1 MSPGGEYCLIVNQ
14 QEFRRS
20 LKMIGKQ
27 NLLRDN
33 EQYVNSLLY
42 ASKESMVIIVL
53 VFFFRFIT
61 GVQMVLKE

>member
-20 LKMIGKQ
+20 LKMIEKQ

-33 EQYVNSLLY
+33 EQYVNSLLH
-42 ASKESMVIIVL
+42 ASKENLVIL
-53 VFFFRFIT
+53 CWFCFSFIT
-61 GVQMVLKE
+61 GVQM